1 MLLSPEKHVYM
12 KLASTPAVARLVGF
26 QIYPIA
32 VPKSGASMPL
42 IAYRRVNIQ
51 RESTLTG
58 PLFQPVVSLQ
68 ISCWAL
74 SYDAVR
80 ELADEVR
87 LALDGNTGT
96 LAGVTISDMRLV
108 SEVDDYIDPTEVG
121 AQLPPAYEVRQL
133 YSIRWSEATG

>member
-1 MLLSPEKHVYM
+1 MLLSPERHVYM
-12 KLASTPAVARLVGF
+12 KLAGSPTVARLAGF

-32 VPKSGASMPL
+32 VPKTGATMPL
-42 IAYRRVNIQ
+42 IAYRRVNIL
-51 RESTLTG
+51 RESQLSG
-58 PLFQPVVSLQ
+58 PMFQPVVSLQ

-74 SYDAVR
+74 SYDVVR

-87 LALDGNTGT
+87 LTLDGHTGT

-133 YSIRWSEATG
+133 YSIRWHEATE